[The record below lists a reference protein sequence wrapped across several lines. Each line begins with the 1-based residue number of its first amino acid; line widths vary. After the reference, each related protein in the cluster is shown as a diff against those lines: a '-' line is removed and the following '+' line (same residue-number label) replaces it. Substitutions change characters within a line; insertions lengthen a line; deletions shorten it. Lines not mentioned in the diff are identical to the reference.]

1 MSAKIQPG
9 LEGVETDFG
18 FVPYSEATK
27 AYLDRHAPLRNEP
40 KRRSKAWKHSQYQ
53 AEKVASAVNVC
64 AGIAYASG
72 KPFQFF

>member
-1 MSAKIQPG
+1 MSVQNQPS

-40 KRRSKAWKHSQYQ
+40 KRRSKAWKHSQHQ
-53 AEKVASAVNVC
+53 AERVAFAVNVC
-64 AGIAYASG
+64 AGIAYVSG
-72 KPFQFF
+72 KPFESF